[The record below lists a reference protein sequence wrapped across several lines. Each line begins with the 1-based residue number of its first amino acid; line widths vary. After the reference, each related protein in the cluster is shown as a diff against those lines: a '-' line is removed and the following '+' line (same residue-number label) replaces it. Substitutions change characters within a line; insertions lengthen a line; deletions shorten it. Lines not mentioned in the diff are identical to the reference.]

1 MLCEKCKKNT
11 ATVFYRETVNGKTKS
26 WSLCQECAD
35 ELEKKGEISLDT
47 ESFWSDPFAD
57 VFGGGLLQSFF
68 GLPAARR
75 TEIGKTCTLCGATF
89 DDLVREGKVG
99 CPKCYEIF
107 GDELEDSIRRIHGT
121 SSHTGRVPSRL
132 AAGFDRKK
140 KIAALEKDLKTAI
153 KEERFEDA
161 AAMRDELKSLRESGE
176 NA

>member
-1 MLCEKCKKNT
+1 MLCEKCGKNK
-11 ATVFYRETVNGKTKS
+11 ATVFYRETVNGKTTS
-26 WSLCQECAD
+26 WSLCQNCA
-35 ELEKKGEISLDT
+35 EVLEKKGDIKLDT
-47 ESFWSDPFAD
+47 DSFWSDPFAD

-68 GLPAARR
+68 GLPAARQIER
-75 TEIGKTCTLCGATF
+75 GKKCTLCGATF

-132 AAGFDRKK
+132 REGFDRKK

-153 KEERFEDA
+153 REERFEDA
-161 AAMRDELKSLRESGE
+161 AAMRDELKTLRDAGE

>member
-26 WSLCQECAD
+26 WSLCPDCAA

-47 ESFWSDPFAD
+47 ENFWSDPFAD
-57 VFGGGLLQSFF
+57 VFGGGLLSSFF
-68 GLPAARR
+68 GLPAARQAVS
-75 TEIGKTCTLCGATF
+75 GKKCTLCGATF

-99 CPKCYEIF
+99 CPKCYDVF

-132 AAGFDRKK
+132 RDGFDRKK
-140 KIAALEKDLKTAI
+140 KIAALEKDLKAAI
-153 KEERFEDA
+153 REERFEDA
-161 AAMRDELKSLRESGE
+161 AAMRDELKTLRDAGE